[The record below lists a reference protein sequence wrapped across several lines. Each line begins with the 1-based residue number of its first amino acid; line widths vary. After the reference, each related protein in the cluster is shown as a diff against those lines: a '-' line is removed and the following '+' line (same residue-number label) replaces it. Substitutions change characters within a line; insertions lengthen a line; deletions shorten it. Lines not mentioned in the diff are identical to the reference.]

1 MAEREWK
8 IFTTLSRSLG
18 GVTLVLGSYCPTE
31 PETGTYED
39 NHIHFAH
46 SDGIRP
52 LLKWAR
58 ARHPNH
64 EFKSEKDGYGGWYV
78 LERRRA

>member
-1 MAEREWK
+1 MEREWNVY
-8 IFTTLSRSLG
+8 TTLSRSLG
-18 GVTLVLGSYCPTE
+18 GVTICLVGRCELG
-31 PETGTYED
+31 TGTYED
-39 NHIHFAH
+39 NHVHFAH

-52 LLKWAR
+52 LLKWVR
-58 ARHPNH
+58 ARHPHH